1 MGNPIIHWEFVVP
14 DADKARAF
22 YRKIFDWRF
31 DDKAVPGYTIIDTG
45 ADPNGALKA
54 SPRTPMAGLNTYF
67 EVSDLQLTLR
77 NVVELGGKILV
88 PPTEIA
94 AVGSYA
100 MFADPVGVAVGV
112 LEPLKIQKNA
122 AETR

>member
-31 DDKAVPGYTIIDTG
+31 DDTAFPGYTIIDTG
-45 ADPNGALKA
+45 SEPAGTLKTSTRA
-54 SPRTPMAGLNTYF
+54 PMAGLNTYF
-67 EVSDLQLTLR
+67 EVSDLRLTLR

-88 PPTEIA
+88 PPTEIPSM
-94 AVGSYA
+94 GSYA

-112 LEPLKIQKNA
+112 LEPLKNQA
-122 AETR
+122 ATR